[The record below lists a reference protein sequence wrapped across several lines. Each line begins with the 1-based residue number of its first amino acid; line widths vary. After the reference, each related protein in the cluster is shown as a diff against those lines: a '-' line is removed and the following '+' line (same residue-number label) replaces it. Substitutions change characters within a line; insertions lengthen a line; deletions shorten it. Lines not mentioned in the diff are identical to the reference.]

1 MRRIAKTLNPEAAPL
16 GQMVMP
22 MITGILRTKQ
32 SLFGFVQEAG
42 LLALLEIFNQDTEK
56 MAGKKGRWNKQRG
69 AFRWGMTQT
78 ALPFAGRNVTVPR
91 PRLRSLDGREM
102 ELPSVKAFQH
112 ADPLAEKVM
121 EQILAGVS
129 CRSYSRS
136 LTPPPAGAK
145 SRGASRSSASRQ
157 LVESTR
163 AKLADFMTG
172 PLADVDLAVLML
184 DGIHLGDH
192 LVVAALGITA
202 KGDKVPLG
210 LWQGSTENA
219 TVCKSLLQSLLER
232 GLKIDGRRLLC
243 VIDGGKGLRRA
254 LDEVLG
260 DLALIQRCQLHKLRN
275 VMSHLPEKRHAFAR
289 RTMIEAYH
297 MTRASDARSKLVA
310 LAKWLE
316 RQGEVSAAASLRE
329 GLEETLTVLK
339 LNLPALLLRS
349 LSSTNA
355 IESLMSTIRRVTRNV
370 KRWRGGEMAL
380 RWCAAG
386 MQEAARR
393 FHRLKGHRHIPLL
406 LSALRLESVE
416 PQSKIA

>member
-1 MRRIAKTLNPEAAPL
+1 MRRIAKTLNPEAVPL
-16 GQMVMP
+16 KQMIMP

-32 SLFGFVQEAG
+32 SMFSFVQEAG
-42 LLALLEIFNQDTEK
+42 LAALMEIFGQDADQ
-56 MAGKKGRWNKQRG
+56 MAGQKGRWNKHRA
-69 AFRWGMTQT
+69 AFRWGT
-78 ALPFAGRNVTVPR
+78 APATLPFAGRNLTVPR
-91 PRLRSLDGREM
+91 PRLRTLDGREL
-102 ELPSVKAFQH
+102 ELPSVKVFQR

-129 CRSYSRS
+129 CRSYERS

-145 SRGASRSSASRQ
+145 SRGASRSSVSRR

-163 AKLADFMTG
+163 SKLAAFMTAS
-172 PLADVDLAVLML
+172 LKDVDLVVLML

-202 KGDKVPLG
+202 KGDKLPLG

-219 TVCKSLLQSLLER
+219 TVCKELLQNLLDR
-232 GLKIDGRRLLC
+232 GLKINGRILC

-260 DLALIQRCQLHKLRN
+260 DIALVHRCQIHKLRN
-275 VMSHLPEKRHAFAR
+275 VIGHLPEARHAYVR
-289 RTMIEAYH
+289 QTMTEAYH
-297 MTRASDARSKLVA
+297 MTKHADALTKLRA
-310 LAKWLE
+310 LAQWLE

-329 GLEETLTVLK
+329 GMEETLTVLK
-339 LNLPALLLRS
+339 LNLPELLRNS
-349 LSSTNA
+349 LASTNA
-355 IESLMSTIRRVTRNV
+355 IENLMSAIRRVSRNV

-386 MQEAARR
+386 VQEAARH
-393 FHRLKGHRHIPLL
+393 FHRLKGHRHLPALIA
-406 LSALRLESVE
+406 ALRPAFIESE
-416 PQSKIA
+416 SKIA